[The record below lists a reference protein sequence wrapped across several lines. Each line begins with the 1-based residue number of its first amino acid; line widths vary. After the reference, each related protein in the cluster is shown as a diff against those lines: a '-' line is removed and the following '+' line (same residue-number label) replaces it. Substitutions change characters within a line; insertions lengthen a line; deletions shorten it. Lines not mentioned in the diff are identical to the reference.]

1 MVKFANESEML
12 DMMRDKLGAADPGLG
27 VTTADIIRGVILFV
41 VLIAIGLGLFVAFPD
56 LILWLPGMMV
66 K

>member
-1 MVKFANESEML
+1 MVNFASEQEMF
-12 DMMRDKLGAADPGLG
+12 DMMQDKLGAADPGLG
-27 VTTADIIRGVILFV
+27 VTMADIIRGVIPFV